1 MIQSLKGTYTYRN
14 YSAKYRYFKPCFHAV
29 VIWDDMCSVI
39 SGNSFRSDV
48 GYLAKSEQ
56 FWASANG
63 LLHDEIADDRSIA
76 IYIYDVFQVRSS

>member
-1 MIQSLKGTYTYRN
+1 MTQSLKGTYIYRN

-56 FWASANG
+56 FWASAAG
-63 LLHDEIADDRSIA
+63 LIADDRSIA